1 MSTPIMNTVRPH
13 VHQKG
18 TPVTTTGAKV
28 QQLRRSLGLS
38 IRGLAKQ
45 ADVSVA
51 YLSKIEKGDA
61 NPTVGL
67 LSKLADALGVPVDD
81 LLESSTAPQAERP
94 LPPSLQRFIESTR
107 DKYPELNQ
115 GDWQKVLADV
125 RFRGKYP
132 ETDKDWL
139 AIFISMKN
147 AMEE

>member
-1 MSTPIMNTVRPH
+1 
-13 VHQKG
+13 
-18 TPVTTTGAKV
+18 
-28 QQLRRSLGLS
+28 
-38 IRGLAKQ
+38 
-45 ADVSVA
+45 VSVA

-67 LSKLADALGVPVDD
+67 LGKLADALGVPVDD
-81 LLESSTAPQAERP
+81 LLEPSTAPQAERP

-107 DKYPELNQ
+107 GKYPELDQ

-139 AIFISMKN
+139 AIFVSMKN